1 MVDRD
6 KANRDALTACAVLG
20 ALFVALALGV
30 YLWRLDWSHAIPR
43 DGSSLVV
50 GRDFLNFWMYGRAS
64 GFPDPGQWYDP
75 LQYARALIPI
85 VGADYPGQNWSYPP
99 SMMVLMAPFGR
110 LGYLPALGLW
120 MLLSIAIFSPVVW
133 RYLDDRRAM
142 LAVMCAPAAIFALM
156 SGQLS
161 FVATAALLGAF
172 MLLDRRPLVAG
183 VLIGCLTIKP
193 HLGILLPIML
203 AASGR
208 WHVFAAAT
216 VTALGIVGVSAALF
230 GMQPWIDYIGIGL
243 PMQNIVLNDAAGIA
257 TPFYPTLFM
266 NLRGIGLSYGPA
278 MALQVALSL
287 AAAALVWWAFRY
299 RRDADDRL
307 LIALFFACSLAALP
321 YVLVYDTLPLC
332 VAAMALLASGALDSR
347 GRLLAR
353 LVFWLPLL
361 QIGLGSVS
369 IPGPA
374 LIAPAFAICIFLQ
387 VKNATALRHKAG
399 TAVQVAA
406 A

>member
-1 MVDRD
+1 MAAHSD
-6 KANRDALTACAVLG
+6 L
-20 ALFVALALGV
+20 
-30 YLWRLDWSHAIPR
+30 S
-43 DGSSLVV
+43 
-50 GRDFLNFWMYGRAS
+50 
-64 GFPDPGQWYDP
+64 DPGQWYDP

-99 SMMVLMAPFGR
+99 SMMLLMAPFGGLR
-110 LGYLPALGLW
+110 YLPALAVW
-120 MLLSIAIFSPVVW
+120 MLLSLAIFLPVAW

-142 LAVMCAPAAIFALM
+142 LAAMCAPAAIFALM

-193 HLGILLPIML
+193 HLGILLPVML

-208 WHVFAAAT
+208 WQVFAAAT
-216 VTALGIVGVSAALF
+216 VTALGIVGVSVALF
-230 GMQPWIDYIGIGL
+230 GVQPWIDYIGIGL
-243 PMQNIVLNDAAGIA
+243 PVQNIVLNDAAGIA

-266 NLRGIGLSYGPA
+266 NLRGAGLSYGPA
-278 MALQVALSL
+278 MTLQVALSL
-287 AAAALVWWAFRY
+287 GAAALVWWAFRY
-299 RRDADDRL
+299 RRDADHRI

-332 VAAMALLASGALDSR
+332 VAAIALLAGGLLNSR

-374 LIAPAFAICIFLQ
+374 LIAPAFAVCLFLQ
-387 VKNATALRHKAG
+387 IKNAPAARTQSAGAAHAATA
-399 TAVQVAA
+399 
-406 A
+406 